1 MGLQPSFE
9 GPPVGVDRKY
19 IAMQSWGAGVGRGGL
34 QTLEGWDG
42 SVHCAHHI
50 HSVRANQGLS
60 SPITHFT
67 RQGLE
72 AQQKNPGKPPVLP
85 SMNSFSCQAGHGI
98 KMRGHD
104 DAQSGKVRL
113 QSHEVRFLNPT
124 RRMTLDTLPSLSFF
138 TWEMA
143 AWM

>member
-1 MGLQPSFE
+1 MEGRLEEILQMGLQPSFE

-19 IAMQSWGAGVGRGGL
+19 IAMQSWGGGRL

-50 HSVRANQGLS
+50 HSVRAKQDLS

-72 AQQKNPGKPPVLP
+72 AQQKNPRKPPVLP

-104 DAQSGKVRL
+104 SQSGKVRL

-124 RRMTLDTLPSLSFF
+124 RPYDLGHG
-138 TWEMA
+138 A
-143 AWM
+143 